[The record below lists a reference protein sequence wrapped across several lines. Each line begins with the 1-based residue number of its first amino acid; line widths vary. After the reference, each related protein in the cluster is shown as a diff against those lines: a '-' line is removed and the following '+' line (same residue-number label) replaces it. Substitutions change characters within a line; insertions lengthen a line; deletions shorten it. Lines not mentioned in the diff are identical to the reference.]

1 MAATCIMMQCHSVK
15 PSLTIVCRCSSSWFG
30 IRGKELVSFSEDI
43 MLLHIAYELRR
54 GAHLKL

>member
-15 PSLTIVCRCSSSWFG
+15 PSPTSVCRFSSSWFG

-43 MLLHIAYELRR
+43 ISLHIAYELRR